1 MKWRIKRIF
10 NFSADRPWQEGY
22 AHFGFHG
29 GSGAQYLLQYD
40 EHWLGCLTA
49 EDEWLWTAGAVDRGL
64 SRVHIPFGIKH
75 PHYITE
81 LPDGSLLVSSNG
93 TNEIWCVR
101 PDQGAAE
108 VFADTA
114 RLGFRDIGNCVYD
127 GVSSVWA
134 HEIEG
139 CRVWQ
144 LDLAGR
150 PLRVLGRGEPG
161 FQAETVPFAEA
172 RFHWIYDLRLGLDGD
187 LYVLDSRNYCVR
199 RIEVERGT
207 VSLVAGTG
215 NPGPAADGIPALEA
229 TFGSDPSARFDGPF
243 SLSLDEAGNVFVGD
257 TCNHLVR
264 MVDRATG
271 IISTIA
277 GTAVAETRVRNNPA
291 ETDPLKL
298 NLSKICS
305 MDYYGRR
312 LFIPDWSD
320 DLIVLEKEEDEH
332 ENALRRAV

>member
-1 MKWRIKRIF
+1 MQWRIKRIF
-10 NFSADRPWQEGY
+10 NFPPEEPWARGY
-22 AHFGFHG
+22 VNFGFHG
-29 GSGAQYLLQYD
+29 GSGAHYFLHYN
-40 EHWLGCLTA
+40 EHWLGQLTA
-49 EDEWLWTAGAVDRGL
+49 EDEWLWTAGAVNKGL
-64 SRVHIPFGIKH
+64 SRVHISFDIKH

-93 TNEIWCVR
+93 TNQIFRLR
-101 PDQGAAE
+101 PAQRGVE
-108 VFADTA
+108 LFADTG

-127 GVSSVWA
+127 GVHGTASPGGSVWA

-150 PLRVLGRGEPG
+150 PLRVLGSGQPG
-161 FQAETVPFAEA
+161 FQRETVSFEEA
-172 RFHWIYDLRLGLDGD
+172 RFNWIYDLRLGPEGD

-199 RIEVERGT
+199 RIQVSRGV

-215 NPGPAADGIPALEA
+215 EPGPAISGVPALEA

-243 SLSLDEAGNVFVGD
+243 ALSLDEAGNVFVGD
-257 TCNHLVR
+257 TYNHVVR
-264 MVDRATG
+264 MIDPAG

-277 GTAVAETRVRNNPA
+277 GKGAAEPGARNNPA
-291 ETDPLKL
+291 ENNPL
-298 NLSKICS
+298 NLNLPLICS
-305 MDYYGRR
+305 MDYHDGC

-320 DLIVLEKEEDEH
+320 DLIVLEKQ
-332 ENALRRAV
+332 N